1 MSNKIA
7 QDSIL
12 ERLGLSGTEATP
24 FTLKWVENALSDE
37 NCMILRSML
46 TSFHIYKLN
55 SLTKE
60 QIQILESLPRNHL
73 YEVDEEFK
81 NTVMSAN
88 PMHIAM
94 TLIGYKLVCNECG
107 TYIVNEDA
115 LLLTT
120 DDGDDEEICPHC
132 HKSNGI
138 MDLFQGEHN
147 LVC

>member
-12 ERLGLSGTEATP
+12 ERLGLKGVDATP
-24 FTLKWVENALSDE
+24 FTLKWLENAFSDE
-37 NCMILRSML
+37 NCTILRSML
-46 TSFHIYKLN
+46 TSFHIGKLN
-55 SLTKE
+55 SLTKD
-60 QIQILESLPRNHL
+60 QIQILESLPKNHL

-81 NTVMSAN
+81 DAVMSAN

-120 DDGDDEEICPHC
+120 DDGNDEEICPHC
-132 HKSNGI
+132 HKSNGL
-138 MDLFQGEHN
+138 MDLFLGEDHA
-147 LVC
+147 VC